1 MSAVRTVR
9 FLFPLLFIHAT
20 AIHAAPFAVQVGDTR
35 LAVDAPPGFAD
46 TGFTGSPR
54 IQELAESLTSPSNRI
69 LLFAFTDGDLRRF
82 MGGDTPE
89 LKRHTL
95 IATPRNLEQ
104 ERMRPEAFAAYVA
117 DSLRELGAAPA
128 PSSDY
133 RKLLDPQPGKAV
145 LLAELRRDPAAVSI
159 LQGTRLPSPPRSLFG
174 EEKPAQYV
182 LSTTSLL
189 LLRGKALNVL
199 VVGPYDSPADL
210 DWIRAT
216 TLRWIEELQRLNSR

>member
-69 LLFAFTDGDLRRF
+69 LLFALTDGDLRRF

-104 ERMRPEAFAAYVA
+104 ERMRPEAFATYVA
-117 DSLRELGAAPA
+117 DALRELGAAPA
-128 PSSDY
+128 PAADY
-133 RKLLDPQPGKAV
+133 RKLLDPEPGKVV
-145 LLAELRRDPAAVSI
+145 LLAALRRDPTVASI
-159 LQGTRLPSPPRSLFG
+159 LQGSRLPSPPAGLFDK
-174 EEKPAQYV
+174 EKPAKYV
-182 LSTTSLL
+182 LSSTTLL
-189 LLRGKALNVL
+189 LVRGRTLTLQVFSA
-199 VVGPYDSPADL
+199 YDGPADA
-210 DWIRAT
+210 DWLRT
-216 TLRWIEELQRLNSR
+216 TTVRWADELQRLNR